1 MRKLV
6 VALIIGLAM
15 VMTASAATSLNWQ
28 SDMLAG
34 GTAPDVWDTNGTVVP
49 KGSDWYLQLYNTGDT
64 TWSWAGNRTGGEFAH
79 STTAFSVMAGVVLQR
94 VDELFPWGSGATVGT
109 RLYNNVNPA
118 IATAYAVGTLTTT
131 LPTLVGDPIQ
141 DPISAD
147 YNFGE
152 IRQQDWIPEPV
163 SAMLVLVGVC
173 TVVYRRRRMTR

>member
-49 KGSDWYLQLYNTGDT
+49 LNSDWYLQLYDITDT